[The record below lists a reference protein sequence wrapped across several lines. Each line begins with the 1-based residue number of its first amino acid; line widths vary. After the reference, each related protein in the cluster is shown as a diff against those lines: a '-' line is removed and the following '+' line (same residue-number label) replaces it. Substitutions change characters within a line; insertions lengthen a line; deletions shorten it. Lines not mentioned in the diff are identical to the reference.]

1 MRFGWRSKVVGL
13 GMVPALAACAPG
25 DCSGVGCASQV
36 GVTNLSDLVRQ
47 YGPGPAAATL
57 CVDGSCQTER
67 VVLSGSAAVLSV
79 LKEIAAQGAKPSSM
93 KVHVTFQLSRRGSS
107 LMDAATTTSLTSVA
121 PNGVKCGPICYDAIF
136 TVKDGELVLLAPDS

>member
-1 MRFGWRSKVVGL
+1 MIVMRFGWRSKVVGL

-67 VVLSGSAAVLSV
+67 VVLSGSASVLSV
-79 LKEIAAQGAKPSSM
+79 LKEIAAQGANRVPWN
-93 KVHVTFQLSRRGSS
+93 LSALKS
-107 LMDAATTTSLTSVA
+107 
-121 PNGVKCGPICYDAIF
+121 
-136 TVKDGELVLLAPDS
+136 